1 MIINSSYDFSIYPL
15 IPRLNNKQTVE
26 ERWLVV
32 WSGDKPGE
40 KSKDGVKKRQ
50 ASLAERET
58 ETEKIVTLVHHES
71 WWWSSTHQA
80 QLGLLVEMQQ
90 IKTTHIFQNPWV
102 HEDQKEKENRFETRK
117 IFIKKDSSS
126 WDLRAEIVE
135 CYHDKRNVSTLTIV
149 IRSLRPELKFPVK
162 LESAFFLKY

>member
-1 MIINSSYDFSIYPL
+1 M
-15 IPRLNNKQTVE
+15 
-26 ERWLVV
+26 LVV
-32 WSGDKPGE
+32 WYGDKPGE

-126 WDLRAEIVE
+126 WDLRAEIA
-135 CYHDKRNVSTLTIV
+135 SAITI
-149 IRSLRPELKFPVK
+149 IEMIQLLQ
-162 LESAFFLKY
+162 L

>member
-1 MIINSSYDFSIYPL
+1 MKKKQASLAEQETEKIVALVHHNSKFWIIFSSSLCASNPEQTNLNVCL
-15 IPRLNNKQTVE
+15 I
-26 ERWLVV
+26 V
-32 WSGDKPGE
+32 WSEIQLTLNKPGE

-117 IFIKKDSSS
+117 IFIKKICSSS
-126 WDLRAEIVE
+126 WDLRAEIPE
-135 CYHDKRNVSTLTIV
+135 CNHD
-149 IRSLRPELKFPVK
+149 
-162 LESAFFLKY
+162 